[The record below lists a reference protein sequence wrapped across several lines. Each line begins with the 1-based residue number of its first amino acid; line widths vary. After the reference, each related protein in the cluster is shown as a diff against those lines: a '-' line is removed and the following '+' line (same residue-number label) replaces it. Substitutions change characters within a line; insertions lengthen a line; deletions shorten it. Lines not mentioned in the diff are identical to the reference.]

1 MILDVNVL
9 LYATHS
15 SSPHH
20 HDSAAWLEAAL
31 VGDRRVGIPW
41 QTVGA
46 FVRIATHARVMER
59 PLTTAQAW
67 AAVDSWFA
75 VPVVWM
81 PPATERTAR
90 ILKSLMLDHH
100 LGSSMTTDAQLAAL
114 AIEHGVAVVSA
125 DTDFARFPGLTWIN
139 PLNLRIGTANGS

>member
-15 SSPHH
+15 ASPHH
-20 HDSAAWLEAAL
+20 GQATDWLAVAL
-31 VGDRRVGIPW
+31 AGDRRVGIPW

-46 FVRIATHARVMER
+46 FVRIATHPRVMER
-59 PLTTAQAW
+59 PLTAAQAW
-67 AAVDSWFA
+67 TAVDSWFA

-81 PPATERTAR
+81 PSASERTAR
-90 ILKSLMLDHH
+90 ILKRLMLDNH

-114 AIEHGVAVVSA
+114 AIENGVAVVSA
-125 DTDFARFPGLTWIN
+125 DTDFARIPGLAWIN
-139 PLNLRIGTANGS
+139 PLDRQVGTAKGV